1 MNLFIHRV
9 CEMFDQATFKACL
22 TGIVAFFSWLL
33 GGFDLPFKALMLLF
47 VIDYLLGFSLAIRN
61 HCVNGA
67 KMWGGICKF
76 LLYAVAVMVAH
87 LLDLS
92 SGDLLPWFDNPVRD
106 FMIGYL
112 AANEFLSVSVHLDAF
127 GVRLPMGLVS
137 RVKHY
142 RDRAERSECKE
153 GAR

>member
-1 MNLFIHRV
+1 
-9 CEMFDQATFKACL
+9 MFDQAAFKTGL
-22 TGIVAFFSWLL
+22 TALIGFIGWLL

-47 VIDYLLGFSLAIRN
+47 VFDYLLGFSLAVRN
-61 HCVNGA
+61 RCVSGA
-67 KMWGGICKF
+67 KLRGGICKF

-112 AANEFLSVSVHLDAF
+112 AANEFLSVSVHLDAL
-127 GVRLPMGLVS
+127 GVRLPMGLLS
-137 RVKHY
+137 RVQRY
-142 RDRAERSECKE
+142 RDMADREDCKE
-153 GAR
+153 TTR